1 MTIEVFKKLGSK
13 EQYEYLKNLDYQ
25 PCNLPNVGVH
35 YGDVRSICL
44 NGKSSAYISEGHVKS
59 FTEQNAVNIIE
70 NDIPINQ
77 PTEVNNETTKTMYLI
92 LDGCMLLDEKV
103 GDYTIHIRRGIDPD
117 LKKILDKWKR
127 IVYIDSIVNKR
138 ERINY
143 DSISW
148 KKCSNPR
155 RWY

>member
-44 NGKSSAYISEGHVKS
+44 SGNSSAYISEGHVKS

-70 NDIPINQ
+70 NNIPINQ

-103 GDYTIHIRRGIDPD
+103 GDYTVKFKSGVDPD
-117 LKKILDKWKR
+117 LNKIG
-127 IVYIDSIVNKR
+127 SIN
-138 ERINY
+138 
-143 DSISW
+143 
-148 KKCSNPR
+148 
-155 RWY
+155 

>member
-35 YGDVRSICL
+35 YGDIRVISL
-44 NGKSSAYISEGHVKS
+44 NKYSSAFISEGHVKS
-59 FTEQNAVNIIE
+59 FTEQNAINVIE
-70 NDIPINQ
+70 NNIPINQ

-117 LKKILDKWKR
+117 LKKILDK
-127 IVYIDSIVNKR
+127 
-138 ERINY
+138 
-143 DSISW
+143 
-148 KKCSNPR
+148 
-155 RWY
+155 